1 MKNRIR
7 TLSLLVTVAASAFV
21 IYRNSSGKNGEIQNL
36 AEFIGTVIS
45 IPQEAEP
52 APERNGT
59 LVVYYDSATCST
71 CMLKH
76 IDEWDG
82 LFPEL
87 NENTGKNGNDVQI
100 LFIFEPGRGDIERF
114 VSELSKDSLPYHIFS
129 DFNGTFKLSNN
140 RLIGNR
146 NLHTFLLDRND
157 RVILAGSPLHNT
169 VLRDTYGRFI
179 DELNGNGG
187 ELSDEFRNSVVE
199 TVRNR
204 SVPADGLFF
213 VTDHADV
220 GEVRYG
226 EVVTVTFDAFNRSDS
241 LITVQ
246 EIMTDCDCMEATV
259 TSKSVESGERTLF
272 NVTFTAD
279 DKGKFIRDLF
289 IRMSGVGEDRHLTIT
304 GNCI

>member
-1 MKNRIR
+1 M
-7 TLSLLVTVAASAFV
+7 SLLVTVAASAFV

-87 NENTGKNGNDVQI
+87 NENTGKNGSDVQI
-100 LFIFEPGRGDIERF
+100 LFIFEPGRDDIERF

-129 DFNGTFKLSNN
+129 DFNGIFKLSND

-179 DELNGNGG
+179 DELNSNGG